1 MKILALDTSTE
12 ACSAA
17 LLADGR
23 VLAHAEETP
32 RGHAELIL
40 PMVESLLAEAGL
52 TLRGLDAI
60 AFGRGPGSFTG
71 VRLAAS
77 VVQGLAYGAALG
89 VVPVSTLRAVA
100 LQAFAHPEGA
110 AADHV
115 LVCNDAR
122 MQETYWCAY
131 RRGADGLPEALRDEA
146 VGAPGIYLAG
156 EVTGYATVK
165 TAIEHGVRAV
175 RDAALAG
182 AGHPPRP
189 ELLDIVIVGAGP
201 AGLAAAL
208 EARHLG
214 LRSISLE
221 SEASPGG
228 TVAKYPRQKLV
239 VNEPVELPLYG
250 RLRRNAY
257 LKEELIALWT
267 ELTLRHGLTIRY
279 GEALQRLEREADGTG
294 FTLWTPGGVYRAR
307 AVVFAV
313 GRRGTPRRLDVPGEG
328 LEKVRYELADAAALR
343 AQRVLVV
350 GGGDSAV
357 EAALAL
363 AEQPGRD
370 VTLSYRRADFVRITA
385 RNAAALARAR
395 AEERLRV
402 LTQTEVVAIGAE
414 TVEIA
419 QASGPELRR
428 ETLSNDAVYVLV
440 GGTPPTELL
449 GISGVSFDPE
459 LRERALSQRPEER
472 APRGASVALGLALAA
487 TAAALLFVA
496 FQRDYYFASS
506 AARALHPS
514 HELLRP
520 ARGLGLAFGF
530 LATGAIAL
538 NLVYLL
544 RRRSRFGV
552 RFGSLQ
558 GWMTLHVF
566 TGVAALLAA
575 LLHAALVPGHGAGA
589 HSFWALLVIAVTG
602 GIGRLLY
609 AAVPRAAN
617 GRELELSEALAAFE
631 SEVVAS
637 GLDDPFIA
645 EATREVRE
653 LVRARQWRS
662 SLPGR
667 LAALVGVRLDLR
679 RALRRIAARGAARGI
694 ERARIERASVLA
706 RRAHRIALGA
716 AHLEDLRGLLAMWR
730 FLHRWVSV
738 LMLALLALHIAHAV
752 RYGGVLDAL
761 RASFSRAES
770 IEAAP

>member
-1 MKILALDTSTE
+1 MSLA
-12 ACSAA
+12 
-17 LLADGR
+17 
-23 VLAHAEETP
+23 VLA
-32 RGHAELIL
+32 
-40 PMVESLLAEAGL
+40 GL
-52 TLRGLDAI
+52 
-60 AFGRGPGSFTG
+60 
-71 VRLAAS
+71 
-77 VVQGLAYGAALG
+77 GAALG
-89 VVPVSTLRAVA
+89 VGL
-100 LQAFAHPEGA
+100 
-110 AADHV
+110 V
-115 LVCNDAR
+115 LARREELAR
-122 MQETYWCAY
+122 MAEAIAARERSERAGARSVRPTLPVVDLSRCLGCGTCVAACPEDGVLELVHGQAVVVRAARCVGVAACERECPVGAITIAPVDDPE
-131 RRGADGLPEALRDEA
+131 RRDLPALLPNLEA

-182 AGHPPRP
+182 AGHPP
-189 ELLDIVIVGAGP
+189 
-201 AGLAAAL
+201 L
-208 EARHLG
+208 EARRLG

-221 SEASPGG
+221 REASPGG

-575 LLHAALVPGHGAGA
+575 LLHAALIPGHGAGA

-602 GIGRLLY
+602 GLGRLLY